1 VGRGAECVGKSGV
14 VVEFCECWGGDE
26 FGAGRGWSLPGV
38 SSDAA
43 VSACSASG
51 PRAAVRPRG
60 SRPGGGFLRGRPR
73 AVVRVGCAGERG
85 RLLEAD

>member
-1 VGRGAECVGKSGV
+1 M
-14 VVEFCECWGGDE
+14 VVEFWECWGGDE

-38 SSDAA
+38 PSDAA
-43 VSACSASG
+43 VSACTASG

-73 AVVRVGCAGERG
+73 AVVWVGCAGERG
-85 RLLEAD
+85 RLLEAY